1 MNAGSYGTEF
11 KDVLIEA
18 EVIDPGGRLHV
29 IAADELGMGYRCCE
43 IDEGWIFLSALF
55 KAPFSDSID
64 IKAKMETIKRQRE
77 KSQPIKEK
85 TGGSTFANPTGYKA
99 WKLIDA
105 AGCHGKH
112 FGAAKVSEKHS
123 NFLINTGDA
132 KANDLETLGECVRKR
147 VLDTSGVQLNWEIR
161 RIGTAEKDI
170 SSYFGEK
177 K

>member
-64 IKAKMETIKRQRE
+64 IKVQMETIHRQRE

-105 AGCHGKH
+105 AGCRGKH
-112 FGAAKVSEKHS
+112 FGAAKVSEKHC

-132 KANDLETLGECVRKR
+132 KAHDLETLGEFVRKR
-147 VLDTSGVQLNWEIR
+147 VLDTSGIQLNWEIR
-161 RIGTAEKDI
+161 RIGTARKDI
-170 SSYFGEK
+170 SSYSGEK

>member
-55 KAPFSDSID
+55 KAPFSDSKD
-64 IKAKMETIKRQRE
+64 IKVKMETIQRQRE

-105 AGCHGKH
+105 AGCRGKH
-112 FGAAKVSEKHS
+112 FGAAKVSEKHC

-132 KANDLETLGECVRKR
+132 KAHDLETLGEFVRER
-147 VLDTSGVQLNWEIR
+147 VLDTSGIQLNWEIR
-161 RIGTAEKDI
+161 RIGTAKKNI
-170 SSYFGEK
+170 PSYSGGK